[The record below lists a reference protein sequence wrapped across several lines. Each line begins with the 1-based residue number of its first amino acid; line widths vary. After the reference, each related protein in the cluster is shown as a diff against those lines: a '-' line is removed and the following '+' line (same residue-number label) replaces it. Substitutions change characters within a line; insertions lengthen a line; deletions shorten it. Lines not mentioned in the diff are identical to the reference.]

1 MSRTYVDFDVS
12 LRAEPGG
19 YRITARFG
27 DEMAERTFPDPFDQ
41 ADLAAFYDMFGGAR
55 RRGPEATEHLERAR
69 AFGDRL
75 YQAVFADELDR
86 LLVASKR
93 TAEAAGQ
100 GVRIRL
106 HLGEAPV
113 LVNLPWEYLYRRAAD
128 DFPVLSS
135 WTPLV
140 RYLPVEDGGPPV
152 RVKPPLK
159 ILVMISDP
167 IEYKGTLDTEAEWDS
182 LLRALDAKRAA
193 GLVEVERL
201 AVATEAELQ
210 VVLGRTDVH
219 VFHFIGHGEFDT
231 AEQDGVLRF
240 EDEHRRTTPVTGRAL
255 GDTLKDS
262 RSLRLVVL
270 NNCEGARA
278 ADLDPFTGVAQSLIR
293 KGIPAVVA
301 MQFEVTDQAARE
313 FSRGFYGGIG
323 DGFPVDGALAEGR
336 KFMSRVAGGFEF
348 GSPVLYLAAPTGEIF
363 DVAVAPPPADPPP
376 TPPQPDPPPTTV
388 VEDGDQEVEGPSE
401 PVSIDDDD
409 SGLPGGPGPVEP
421 KRRWWPWA
429 VAVVVVLAVAIF
441 LLVRPG
447 PDEDGEV
454 AGQTSVPGATAG
466 SEDVTDGSTDF
477 GAVSMASAPTIDGD
491 ESDWPDGPVYRT
503 PHVAEGEPD
512 PRVSSEWRLAW
523 DDDALYLFVVVSDPE
538 VTVRHATQP
547 WLLYRGDGI
556 DMIFGADPSRPG
568 SEVLR
573 DDDIQISI
581 GPDTP
586 EAMSAVAGRQVP
598 VTASSNTDSE
608 CPGRVFGD
616 GAAEPDVE
624 AAATATSLGYQIEA
638 RVPWTVIGRAPDP
651 GGVYGT
657 ILTVSDVADDG
668 SRRGSRSSNP
678 DREAAK
684 HCPSQWQTLELV
696 P

>member
-1 MSRTYVDFDVS
+1 MSRSYRDLDVS
-12 LRAEPGG
+12 VRAEPGG

-27 DEMAERTFPDPFDQ
+27 DETAERTFPDPFDQ
-41 ADLAAFYDMFGGAR
+41 ADLSAFYDMFGGAR

-75 YQAVFADELDR
+75 YQAVFAEELDK

-113 LVNLPWEYLYRRAAD
+113 LVNLPWEYLYRKAAD

-140 RYLPVEDGGPPV
+140 RYLPVEDGVPPV

-182 LLRALDAKRAA
+182 LLKALDSKRAA

-231 AEQDGVLRF
+231 SEQDGVLRF

-363 DVAVAPPPADPPP
+363 DVTPPPPDAGP
-376 TPPQPDPPPTTV
+376 TSAEEAKKAKEEAHEEAIQGT
-388 VEDGDQEVEGPSE
+388 QEEEGPSG
-401 PVSIDDDD
+401 PATTDDDG
-409 SGLPGGPGPVEP
+409 SGSTDEPGPIEP

-429 VAVVVVLAVAIF
+429 AAAAVLAAAIF

-447 PDEDGEV
+447 LSPDDATGPTGV
-454 AGQTSVPGATAG
+454 ATSAADAGPGVDA
-466 SEDVTDGSTDF
+466 DF
-477 GAVSMASAPTIDGD
+477 GAVRLAEAPVVDGD
-491 ESDWPDGPVYRT
+491 NGDWPAGTVYPT
-503 PHVAEGEPD
+503 EHVAEGEPD
-512 PRVSSEWRLAW
+512 PRVSSEWQLAW
-523 DDDALYLFVVVSDPE
+523 DDDALYVFASVVDPE
-538 VTVRHATQP
+538 VTVRHASQP

-556 DMIFGADPSRPG
+556 DLIFGADPS
-568 SEVLR
+568 EVPEGGELR
-573 DDDIQISI
+573 DGDIQVSI

-586 EAMSAVAGRQVP
+586 EVSGAVAGRQVP
-598 VTASSNTDSE
+598 VANTASA
-608 CPGRVFGD
+608 CPSMVFGD
-616 GAAEPDVE
+616 GAAAPDVE
-624 AAATATSLGYQIEA
+624 AAAQVSDDGYDIEA
-638 RVPWTVIGRAPDP
+638 RIPWDMLGQVPGDGENFGA
-651 GGVYGT
+651 
-657 ILTVSDVADDG
+657 ILTVSDVDDDG

-684 HCPSQWQTLELV
+684 HCPSRWQTLQLV

>member
-12 LRAEPGG
+12 VRAEPGG

-27 DEMAERTFPDPFDQ
+27 DETAERTFPDPFDQ

-113 LVNLPWEYLYRRAAD
+113 LVNLPWEYLYRKAAD

-182 LLRALDAKRAA
+182 LLRALGAKRAA

-363 DVAVAPPPADPPP
+363 DVAVAPPS
-376 TPPQPDPPPTTV
+376 PDPAPTTV
-388 VEDGDQEVEGPSE
+388 IEDEDQEDEGPSD
-401 PVSIDDDD
+401 PVSTDDDD
-409 SGLPGGPGPVEP
+409 PGSPGGPGPIEP
-421 KRRWWPWA
+421 KRKWWPWA

-447 PDEDGEV
+447 PDEDGDGN
-454 AGQTSVPGATAG
+454 ADFDSVHL
-466 SEDVTDGSTDF
+466 
-477 GAVSMASAPTIDGD
+477 ASAPTIDGD
-491 ESDWPDGPVYRT
+491 GSDWPEGPLYPT

-512 PRVSSEWRLAW
+512 PRVSSEWRLGW
-523 DDDALYLFVVVSDPE
+523 DDEALYLFVVVSDPE
-538 VTVRHATQP
+538 VMVRHATQP

-586 EAMSAVAGRQVP
+586 EATSAVAGRQVP
-598 VTASSNTDSE
+598 SPPSSNTDSE

-616 GAAEPDVE
+616 GAAAPDVE

-657 ILTVSDVADDG
+657 ILTVSDVDDDG

-684 HCPSQWQTLELV
+684 HCPSQWQTLELA

>member
-12 LRAEPGG
+12 VRAEPGG

-27 DEMAERTFPDPFDQ
+27 DETAERTFPDPFDQ
-41 ADLAAFYDMFGGAR
+41 ADLTAFYDMFGGAR

-75 YQAVFADELDR
+75 YQSVFADELDK

-113 LVNLPWEYLYRRAAD
+113 LVNLPWEYLYRKAAD

-140 RYLPVEDGGPPV
+140 RYLPVEDGVAPGPGQAAAQDPGDDLRPD
-152 RVKPPLK
+152 RVQGHARHRGGVGQPAQ
-159 ILVMISDP
+159 
-167 IEYKGTLDTEAEWDS
+167 GA
-182 LLRALDAKRAA
+182 RRQRAA

-201 AVATEAELQ
+201 EVATEAELQ

-255 GDTLKDS
+255 GETLKDS

-278 ADLDPFTGVAQSLIR
+278 AELDPFTGVAQSLIR

-363 DVAVAPPPADPPP
+363 DVAVAPPPPDPAP
-376 TPPQPDPPPTTV
+376 TPLPPDPRPTTV
-388 VEDGDQEVEGPSE
+388 VEEEDQEDEGPSE
-401 PVSIDDDD
+401 PVTTDDDD
-409 SGLPGGPGPVEP
+409 SGLPGGPGPIEP
-421 KRRWWPWA
+421 KRKWWPWA

-447 PDEDGEV
+447 PDEDGE
-454 AGQTSVPGATAG
+454 ATGQSSVSGVTTG
-466 SEDVTDGSTDF
+466 SEDV
-477 GAVSMASAPTIDGD
+477 
-491 ESDWPDGPVYRT
+491 
-503 PHVAEGEPD
+503 
-512 PRVSSEWRLAW
+512 
-523 DDDALYLFVVVSDPE
+523 
-538 VTVRHATQP
+538 AT
-547 WLLYRGDGI
+547 
-556 DMIFGADPSRPG
+556 RP
-568 SEVLR
+568 
-573 DDDIQISI
+573 
-581 GPDTP
+581 
-586 EAMSAVAGRQVP
+586 
-598 VTASSNTDSE
+598 
-608 CPGRVFGD
+608 
-616 GAAEPDVE
+616 
-624 AAATATSLGYQIEA
+624 AAARRL
-638 RVPWTVIGRAPDP
+638 RRRLP
-651 GGVYGT
+651 GVGPHH
-657 ILTVSDVADDG
+657 
-668 SRRGSRSSNP
+668 RR
-678 DREAAK
+678 
-684 HCPSQWQTLELV
+684 
-696 P
+696 

>member
-12 LRAEPGG
+12 VRAEPGG

-27 DEMAERTFPDPFDQ
+27 DETAERTFPDPFDQ
-41 ADLAAFYDMFGGAR
+41 ADLTAFYDMFGGAR

-75 YQAVFADELDR
+75 YQSVFADELDK

-113 LVNLPWEYLYRRAAD
+113 LVNLPWEYLYRKAAD

-140 RYLPVEDGGPPV
+140 RYLPVEDGVPPV

-201 AVATEAELQ
+201 EVATEAELQ

-363 DVAVAPPPADPPP
+363 DVAVAPPP
-376 TPPQPDPPPTTV
+376 PDPAPIPTSRSPSDDRGRGWRTKKAKGRPSRCPPMMTTQGYPA
-388 VEDGDQEVEGPSE
+388 DRGRSNRSAGGGRGPW
-401 PVSIDDDD
+401 
-409 SGLPGGPGPVEP
+409 
-421 KRRWWPWA
+421 RWWSCWRWRSSSSCA
-429 VAVVVVLAVAIF
+429 LA
-441 LLVRPG
+441 RTRTGKSPG
-447 PDEDGEV
+447 SPRYP
-454 AGQTSVPGATAG
+454 ALPPAPRTLPTAAPTSAP
-466 SEDVTDGSTDF
+466 SR
-477 GAVSMASAPTIDGD
+477 MASAPDHRRRR
-491 ESDWPDGPVYRT
+491 E
-503 PHVAEGEPD
+503 
-512 PRVSSEWRLAW
+512 RLARW
-523 DDDALYLFVVVSDPE
+523 TGLPDAPRGGRGARPE
-538 VTVRHATQP
+538 GLLGVAARLGRRRPLPVRRGIRS
-547 WLLYRGDGI
+547 RGDGP
-556 DMIFGADPSRPG
+556 ACHPAVVALPG
-568 SEVLR
+568 
-573 DDDIQISI
+573 
-581 GPDTP
+581 
-586 EAMSAVAGRQVP
+586 
-598 VTASSNTDSE
+598 
-608 CPGRVFGD
+608 
-616 GAAEPDVE
+616 
-624 AAATATSLGYQIEA
+624 
-638 RVPWTVIGRAPDP
+638 
-651 GGVYGT
+651 
-657 ILTVSDVADDG
+657 
-668 SRRGSRSSNP
+668 
-678 DREAAK
+678 
-684 HCPSQWQTLELV
+684 
-696 P
+696 